1 MWLYIPVSVLP
12 QSAQASEDSI
22 SLSDSQSHVV
32 ARSCLWNQKSR
43 QPRFW
48 QRVWRTAPWLQR
60 LSGMTC
66 EPSTAD
72 RGVESW
78 IASLRDYPASR
89 TRLPA
94 SSEDTATSEP
104 SGPSSCALSERCD
117 PPWSSW
123 RMSPLFSDSFSPLE
137 SGYRSWAIAIRQ
149 AYSARRKLAQATSE
163 SDSSAWPTPDSA
175 LGGRKPRADHVGKV
189 QIGLENAASMW
200 PTPVASDQASTCNAS
215 ATRHIIP
222 PTGIH
227 AGETLTDAIRLW
239 PTPRAEDGESAGN
252 HPEATDSLTGAT
264 RLWSPT
270 TSTGESSCGK
280 SPSDSDLWPTPAKAD
295 SERGSDFYA
304 RREGNPTLTGRVRM
318 WGTPRVT
325 TNNGTGGQRDD
336 ARARLEDQAAM
347 WSTPQARDGKGAF
360 QAHTKGGSD
369 LSLRVQKTAT
379 PGPPSSPSARTSLP
393 RLNPRF
399 VEWLLGLPE
408 SWVLPDS
415 LAPSSLHCWATALYP
430 PARLTPSEPWLAS
443 SGLAEVVA

>member
-1 MWLYIPVSVLP
+1 M
-12 QSAQASEDSI
+12 A
-22 SLSDSQSHVV
+22 
-32 ARSCLWNQKSR
+32 ARG
-43 QPRFW
+43 
-48 QRVWRTAPWLQR
+48 A
-60 LSGMTC
+60 
-66 EPSTAD
+66 
-72 RGVESW
+72 ESW

-94 SSEDTATSEP
+94 SSVDTTTSEP
-104 SGPSSCALSERCD
+104 SGLSSCASSERCD

-137 SGYRSWAIAIRQ
+137 SGYRSWAIGIRQ
-149 AYSARRKLAQATSE
+149 AYSARRKLARATSE
-163 SDSSAWPTPDSA
+163 SASSAWPTPDSA
-175 LGGRKPRADHVGKV
+175 FGGRKPGAGHVGKV
-189 QIGLENAASMW
+189 QIGLENAAS
-200 PTPVASDQASTCNAS
+200 
-215 ATRHIIP
+215 
-222 PTGIH
+222 
-227 AGETLTDAIRLW
+227 LW
-239 PTPRAEDGESAGN
+239 PTRRAEDSESAGN

-393 RLNPRF
+393 QLNPRF

-430 PARLTPSEPWLAS
+430 PARLTLSEPSPASLA
-443 SGLAEVVA
+443 LAEVVA